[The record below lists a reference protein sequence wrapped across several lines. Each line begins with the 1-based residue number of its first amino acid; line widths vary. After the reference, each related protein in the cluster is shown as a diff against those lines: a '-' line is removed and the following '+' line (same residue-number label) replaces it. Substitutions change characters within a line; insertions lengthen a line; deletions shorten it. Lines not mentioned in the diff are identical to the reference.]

1 MDDEME
7 SIGQHCPQLQP
18 RRLHL
23 FGAGRR
29 YFPRSASRE
38 DVVAVGIQPG
48 GAVGDLKVSDV
59 VRALDETEECGVP
72 HAEATSPLK
81 LVSRSVGIGGGT
93 SLDGGRVERLGLQ
106 GGYQQDRTNGDRSD
120 ASHSSPWT
128 YEGGVRLAGGPEV
141 ASREGEEDAETLH
154 HGGKEDTESSLDI
167 RQPVMWHDAIT
178 ERVLGA
184 AMKVHTALGAGCLE
198 STYDAC
204 FRYQLT
210 KDGIAFG
217 HQVRLPV
224 LYDGCRLTRAI
235 ASTSWSK

>member
-23 FGAGRR
+23 FGAKRDLA
-29 YFPRSASRE
+29 RSASRE
-38 DVVAVGIQPG
+38 DVVAVGVQPG
-48 GAVGDLKVSDV
+48 GSACDLKVSDV

-106 GGYQQDRTNGDRSD
+106 GSTQQDRGDRCRSD

-154 HGGKEDTESSLDI
+154 HGGKEDTESSL
-167 RQPVMWHDAIT
+167 
-178 ERVLGA
+178 
-184 AMKVHTALGAGCLE
+184 
-198 STYDAC
+198 
-204 FRYQLT
+204 F
-210 KDGIAFG
+210 
-217 HQVRLPV
+217 
-224 LYDGCRLTRAI
+224 
-235 ASTSWSK
+235 